1 MTQSTF
7 NSLCQQAGIDPAI
20 ALENDAIRQALKARD
35 DAQVRRLLET
45 QF

>member
-20 ALENDAIRQALKARD
+20 ALENDKIRQALKARD
-35 DAQVRRLLET
+35 DAKVRRILKSE
-45 QF
+45 F

>member
-20 ALENDAIRQALKARD
+20 ALENDAIRQALRARN
-35 DAQVRRLLET
+35 DAQVRRLLE
-45 QF
+45 QEF

>member
-20 ALENDAIRQALKARD
+20 ALENDAIRAALKARN
-35 DAQVRRLLET
+35 DAQVRRLLESE
-45 QF
+45 F